1 LKTEKKRLHIFCSK
15 RNNCG
20 KRPGGISVAGPLG
33 RASSSSQRFSK
44 GTSTNLKTS
53 DFEVPMALSRKAA
66 RSERA
71 TKEAAPRPPAN
82 IKRITLDLPEELH
95 RAIKLNAIK
104 EGVTMAQKLR
114 ALLMEHYAPTEP
126 KNEA

>member
-1 LKTEKKRLHIFCSK
+1 
-15 RNNCG
+15 
-20 KRPGGISVAGPLG
+20 
-33 RASSSSQRFSK
+33 
-44 GTSTNLKTS
+44 
-53 DFEVPMALSRKAA
+53 MALSRKAA

-71 TKEAAPRPPAN
+71 TKEAAPRPPN

-95 RAIKLNAIK
+95 RAIKLNAVK

-114 ALLMEHYAPTEP
+114 ALLIEHYALTEP

>member
-1 LKTEKKRLHIFCSK
+1 
-15 RNNCG
+15 
-20 KRPGGISVAGPLG
+20 
-33 RASSSSQRFSK
+33 
-44 GTSTNLKTS
+44 
-53 DFEVPMALSRKAA
+53 MALSRKAA